1 MGLEIGNPN
10 PLLYKRDVKGSGGPK
25 FKPDFYPS
33 SLCDSLTAPNP
44 PSDFQVAVH
53 PLSVEINLFEK
64 LEKLLSVSQN
74 TSWLCKCFDFY
85 LLPIV
90 IRNG

>member
-53 PLSVEINLFEK
+53 PLSVEINLN
-64 LEKLLSVSQN
+64 LSLMLLLLLSRFSRV
-74 TSWLCKCFDFY
+74 
-85 LLPIV
+85 
-90 IRNG
+90 